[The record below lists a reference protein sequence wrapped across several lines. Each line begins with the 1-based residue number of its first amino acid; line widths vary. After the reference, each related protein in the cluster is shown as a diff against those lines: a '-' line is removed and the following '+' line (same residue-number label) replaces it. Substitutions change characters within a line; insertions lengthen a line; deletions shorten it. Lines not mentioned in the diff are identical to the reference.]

1 MPYFIL
7 TNRDDVDIVLNDE
20 TQTCTKVSMIRTL
33 ERSGF
38 VDIFLVGEE
47 QHHVMFFPPVA
58 QEILA
63 ELLK

>member
-7 TNRDDVDIVLNDE
+7 TDRDDVGVTLNEE
-20 TQTCTKVSMIRTL
+20 TQSCTKVSMIRAL

-63 ELLK
+63 EF